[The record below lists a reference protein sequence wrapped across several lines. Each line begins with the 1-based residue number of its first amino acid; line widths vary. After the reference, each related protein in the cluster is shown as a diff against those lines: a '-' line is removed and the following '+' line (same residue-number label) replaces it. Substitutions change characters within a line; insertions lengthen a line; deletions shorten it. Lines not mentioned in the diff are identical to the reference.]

1 MSFACSKRYFAS
13 VPKQPGDGDRNEDA
27 FRWRPAQRV
36 LALCDGA
43 TESFDSRLWARILA
57 RRFVRDRNLTPAWVS
72 AAIKVFR
79 RLHKPAALSWSR
91 RAAYDRGSFA
101 TLLGIETE
109 ADGSAAH
116 LVAVGDTVAV
126 LLDGPKLVA
135 SFPYENAE
143 DFRRRPALLSTRPE
157 HNKFLTKSAAGPGTP
172 RLSSTVWRLDGC
184 AEPRIV
190 CMTDAVAEWFLGL
203 AAADR
208 TSGDILLA
216 LKEPAQFDAVV
227 AHERDAGRMRVD
239 DATIVILE

>member
-27 FRWRPAQRV
+27 FRWRPSERA

-57 RRFVRDRNLTPAWVS
+57 RRFVRDRDVTPAWVS

-101 TLLGIETE
+101 TLLGVETE
-109 ADGSAAH
+109 ADGSVAR

-126 LLDGPKLVA
+126 LLDGPKVVA
-135 SFPYENAE
+135 SFPYESAE

-157 HNKFLTKSAAGPGTP
+157 HNKFLVKTAAPGTP
-172 RLSSTVWRLDGC
+172 RRASS
-184 AEPRIV
+184 A
-190 CMTDAVAEWFLGL
+190 
-203 AAADR
+203 
-208 TSGDILLA
+208 
-216 LKEPAQFDAVV
+216 
-227 AHERDAGRMRVD
+227 
-239 DATIVILE
+239 